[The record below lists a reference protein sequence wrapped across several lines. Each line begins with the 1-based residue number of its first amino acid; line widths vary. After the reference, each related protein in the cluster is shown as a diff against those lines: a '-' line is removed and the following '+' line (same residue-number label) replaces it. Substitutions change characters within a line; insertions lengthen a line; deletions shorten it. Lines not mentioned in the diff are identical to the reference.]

1 MTTIILALVIGAAFG
16 AVLDRVGATNPNYIG
31 KMLNL
36 TNLHLAKAILLAIG
50 VGSVL
55 MFGGQMMGL
64 VDVGHMSV
72 KTAYAGVFIGG
83 LLLGVGWAASGYCPG
98 TGIAAAASGRRDAL
112 VYAAGGL
119 VGAAAYMITYP
130 MWKSAGV
137 LSGKALTLGAVPGA
151 KYEALLPNISGDL
164 AGIVVGLALIAVAF
178 ALPERIISRSVTAPA
193 E

>member
-1 MTTIILALVIGAAFG
+1 MSTIVLAIIIGAAFG
-16 AVLDRVGATNPNYIG
+16 AVLDRVGATSPNYIG

-36 TNLHLAKAILLAIG
+36 TNLDLAKAILLAIG

-72 KTAYAGVFIGG
+72 KSAYTGVFIGG

-112 VYAAGGL
+112 VYAVGGL
-119 VGAAAYMITYP
+119 VGAAVYMGSYP
-130 MWKSAGV
+130 MWKSAGI
-137 LSGKALTLGAVPGA
+137 LSGEALTLGAVPGA
-151 KYEALLPNISGDL
+151 KYEALFPAISGDL
-164 AGIVVGLALIAVAF
+164 VGIVVGAALIAVAF
-178 ALPERIISRSVTAPA
+178 MLPEKIISKPKTIPA